1 MKRYHVEYQFVDRN
15 GKLTDEYDGE
25 NQRMESVSENTLN
38 RLKALFWV
46 KILSVKEIK
55 VC

>member
-1 MKRYHVEYQFVDRN
+1 MKRYDIEYQFVGRTD
-15 GKLTDEYDGE
+15 DEYDGE
-25 NQRMESVSENTLN
+25 NQKMEAVNESTLN

>member
-1 MKRYHVEYQFVDRN
+1 MKRYDVEYQFIGRKDS
-15 GKLTDEYDGE
+15 EYDGE

-46 KILSVKEIK
+46 KILSVKEIA
-55 VC
+55 V